1 MTRTCTR
8 DRVIG
13 LTYRPY
19 PRTPH
24 VLDWATG
31 PYHQPRVPQ
40 TDIHSESIKPLRR
53 QEFTRSSSNHSVGKS
68 SLYRLVSLRAP
79 KSHSTKEDQESPGA
93 QRSGH
98 TFSCINCNECARYLA
113 PLNPLLT
120 PSNGSLHGGT
130 WRTLYKPTPAPFHG
144 FATHL

>member
-1 MTRTCTR
+1 MTRACTR

-24 VLDWATG
+24 VLHWAPG
-31 PYHQPRVPQ
+31 PDQQPRVLP
-40 TDIHSESIKPLRR
+40 TDIHSKSIKALGK
-53 QEFTRSSSNHSVGKS
+53 QEFTQSSSIHSDDKS
-68 SLYRLVSLRAP
+68 SLDRLVSLGTP
-79 KSHSTKEDQESPGA
+79 ESHSTREDQESPGA

-98 TFSCINCNECARYLA
+98 TFSCVNCNQCARYLA
-113 PLNPLLT
+113 PLNSLLT
-120 PSNGSLHGGT
+120 PGDGGIHGRVGED
-130 WRTLYKPTPAPFHG
+130 YISHPPAPFQG